1 MNFVKLYI
9 GDYQRDTGHL
19 SIAEHGAYLLMLQ
32 HAYATEKPLPTGRA
46 LHRLLRAESKADRD
60 AIDSVARQ
68 FWAESASGL
77 VNARA
82 DEEIRKAD
90 HQRTVNREVGKL
102 GGRPRKTESVTES
115 PPEPEPNDNPSQTPD
130 TRHQTPDKNK
140 EQRARGT
147 RLQLSALPEDW
158 RAFCAAERTDLQPE
172 VVFHRF
178 GDYWRAQPGQRG
190 VRVDWLAT
198 WRNWVRNERAPV
210 ARGAVAPVSK
220 QAALEAR
227 NAEHAREFARRIM
240 EQAQNAAATD
250 GQ

>member
-1 MNFVKLYI
+1 
-9 GDYQRDTGHL
+9 
-19 SIAEHGAYLLMLQ
+19 
-32 HAYATEKPLPTGRA
+32 
-46 LHRLLRAESKADRD
+46 
-60 AIDSVARQ
+60 
-68 FWAESASGL
+68 
-77 VNARA
+77 
-82 DEEIRKAD
+82 
-90 HQRTVNREVGKL
+90 
-102 GGRPRKTESVTES
+102 
-115 PPEPEPNDNPSQTPD
+115 
-130 TRHQTPDKNK
+130 
-140 EQRARGT
+140 
-147 RLQLSALPEDW
+147 LQLSALPEDW